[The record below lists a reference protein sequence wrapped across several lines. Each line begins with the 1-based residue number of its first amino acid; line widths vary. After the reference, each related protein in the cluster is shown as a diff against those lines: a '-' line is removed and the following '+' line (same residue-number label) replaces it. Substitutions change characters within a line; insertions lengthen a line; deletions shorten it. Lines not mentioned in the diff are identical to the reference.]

1 MFAGNPYKEYLI
13 NSKIPDNG
21 ITSAYKCG
29 SLIDLCTGPHLP
41 STDRMKGYKII
52 KNSAS
57 YFLGNKENDQLQR
70 LYAISFPK
78 QGELDAFLKNQDELA
93 KRDHRIIGHRQHL
106 FTFTQ
111 MSPGSALFL
120 PHGTIIYNRLIE
132 LMRS

>member
-13 NSKIPDNG
+13 NSKIPDKG

-52 KNSAS
+52 KNSSS
-57 YFLGNKENDQLQR
+57 YFLGSKENDQLQR

-78 QGELDAFLKNQDELA
+78 QGELDAFLKNQEELA
-93 KRDHRIIGHRQHL
+93 KRDHRIIGVKQHL
-106 FTFTQ
+106 FTFTH